1 MAVPKLLNRI
11 KSGEIWRPGQHI
23 EHFVMILKPLLD
35 IFYSVAECIILLKE
49 ASRHCLHQPAF
60 FCLLYLNS
68 NDF

>member
-11 KSGEIWRPGQHI
+11 KSGKIWWPGQHI

-49 ASRHCLHQPAF
+49 AIREQHCIEGVYVQAGVKL
-60 FCLLYLNS
+60 
-68 NDF
+68 